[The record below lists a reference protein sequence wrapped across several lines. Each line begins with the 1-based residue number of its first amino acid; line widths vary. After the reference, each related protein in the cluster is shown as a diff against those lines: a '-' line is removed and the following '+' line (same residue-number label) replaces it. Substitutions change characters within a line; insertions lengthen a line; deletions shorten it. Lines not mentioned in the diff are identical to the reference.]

1 MLRNCRIGA
10 AAVVLAA
17 VACGPTIQV
26 RTVASPEANLRNL
39 RTFRILP
46 GPRPRD
52 GRPLPPRDPMLVNSI
67 TNHALRNALIEG
79 FQSRGYVAND
89 STPDFVVASYASAK
103 HKLDVTY
110 WDYGYVWRPRWWRGW
125 GPPWREATV
134 TEYTEGTV
142 IIDVLDPKS
151 KELLWRGRG
160 VAAVSDDVQEYLT
173 HLKKTVAAILD
184 EFPRTPPE
192 VAQP

>member
-1 MLRNCRIGA
+1 MGRTRLIGLVALALVA
-10 AAVVLAA
+10 A
-17 VACGPTIQV
+17 ACGPAIQV
-26 RTVASPEANLRNL
+26 RTVVSPEANLGNL

-52 GRPLPPRDPMLVNSI
+52 RGVVPPDHPMFVNSI
-67 TNHALRNALIEG
+67 TNRVLRNALLDG
-79 FQSRGYVAND
+79 FQGRGYVASD
-89 STPDFVVASYASAK
+89 SAPDFVVASYASAK

-125 GPPWREATV
+125 GPPWREAMV

-142 IIDVLDPKS
+142 IIDVLDPKT

-160 VAAVSDDVQEYLT
+160 VAVVSDDVQEYLT
-173 HLKKTVAAILD
+173 HLKKTVTAILA
-184 EFPRTPPE
+184 EFPAAATV
-192 VAQP
+192 VAHH

>member
-1 MLRNCRIGA
+1 MRMTRLIGA
-10 AAVVLAA
+10 AVFALAA
-17 VACGPTIQV
+17 TACGPAIQV
-26 RTVASPEANLRNL
+26 STVISPEANLTGL

-46 GPRPRD
+46 TPRPRE
-52 GRPLPPRDPMLVNSI
+52 GRPVPPQDPMFVNSI
-67 TNHALRNALIEG
+67 TNRALRNALIEG

-89 STPDFVVASYASAK
+89 SAPDFVVASYASAK

-125 GPPWREATV
+125 GTPRGEAIV

-142 IIDVLDPKS
+142 IVDVLDPKS

-160 VAAVSDDVQEYLT
+160 VAVVSDDVQEYLT
-173 HLKKTVAAILD
+173 HLKTTVMAILD
-184 EFPRTPPE
+184 EFPRARRQ
-192 VAQP
+192 VAHR